1 MTAKKKKTLTAVGAV
16 ALAAVIALGGT
27 FAWQSISQTALNEAA
42 ATLNPGGRLHDDF
55 DGRNKDVYVENF
67 TDAADGTP
75 IFARVRLDE
84 YMEIGPGAGTD
95 RNLSSDEALTVT
107 NLTIVGQ
114 NAEIND
120 KTTWTTRTPTSG
132 LTNEDGELYWN
143 WDMEGGQT
151 VYMPTFNKNKD
162 SLQSDINGTYDGQA
176 DTDIPYDDYVTYT
189 EGQQVTADA
198 TYDNDNN
205 DIDDNDTRIENET
218 HTAKTTINGTVI
230 TMEEWMTRWEAYQ
243 TAVDGGT
250 PADEAAETTQVMGD
264 FWVWDDDGWAYWANA
279 IQPDTATGLLLDGIE
294 LINPPSDNYYYGIN
308 VVGQFVTADD
318 IGYLNGTGFY
328 DTSNGKDTIP
338 SENAETLIELLTG
351 AEISLTRV
359 VLESEDDATTVEKDS
374 YLQFRASVIRNGV
387 EVETTEDDFVWSV
400 DGNDS
405 EGTEFLSA
413 WDPYYTRL
421 WVDETETADTLT
433 VTATYTDAAGEAV
446 SGSMRITVTIP
457 PAEVR
462 LSAASTTVYQNGTVN
477 LSATVR
483 DGLTNSQ
490 IEGATV
496 SWNVTG
502 QASDATKV
510 DSTGNLT
517 ATLTVGRDE
526 TAGNRLTVTASYYD
540 SNVGQTITATQRI
553 TVQEAWQ
560 SQIANIT
567 PGDTSTLVNID
578 GIDWK
583 VLAKD
588 GDKALIWAAE
598 EVDQTP
604 YDTASSFNAGDET
617 SVWRDADI
625 RTWLQNWLENETTI
639 LKTVAQTTTLYTRDS
654 SKEIGNGTTKPVADC
669 PDVMASSDE
678 WIETTDKVFL
688 LSEADLFGTYNGEAT
703 TDARDYTY
711 NGTRLTPNRSQRMF
725 DDHGHNAS
733 YAWLRNAYS
742 NSDRHDYQPNTP
754 VASTARWLY
763 MAGVRY
769 DGYTTTYTTTTGFP
783 DSYVTQDDNYVL
795 PALWID
801 FSMD

>member
-1 MTAKKKKTLTAVGAV
+1 MTTKKKIAASIGAV
-16 ALAAVIALGGT
+16 AMAALLALGGT
-27 FAWQSISQTALNEAA
+27 FAWQSISQQALNEAA
-42 ATLNPGGRLHDDF
+42 AVVNPGGRLHDDF

-67 TDAADGTP
+67 TDEADGTP

-84 YMEIGPGAGTD
+84 YMEIGTSAGTD
-95 RNLSSDEALTVT
+95 RNLAKGEALTVT
-107 NLTIVGQ
+107 GLTVVGQ
-114 NAEIND
+114 GSKIND
-120 KTTWTTRTPTSG
+120 KSTWITRKPGGGSAF
-132 LTNEDGELYWN
+132 EEYYA
-143 WDMEGGQT
+143 WDMEGGRT

-162 SLQSDINGTYDGQA
+162 SLAADINGTYDGKP
-176 DTDIPYDDYVTYT
+176 DTGVPYDDYVIYT
-189 EGQQVTADA
+189 LSQQITAEA
-198 TYDNDNN
+198 TYDDDNN
-205 DIDDNDTRIENET
+205 DIEDDGVRLESET
-218 HTAKTTINGTVI
+218 HTAQQTINGTVI
-230 TMEEWMTRWEAYQ
+230 TMTEWLERWEAYQ
-243 TAVDGGT
+243 TAVEEGT

-279 IQPDTATGLLLDGIE
+279 LQPSTATGLLLDGIE
-294 LINPPSDNYYYGIN
+294 LIDPPGDSYYYGIN

-328 DTSNGKDTIP
+328 DTSAGLIP
-338 SENAETLIELLTG
+338 SGNAEALIELLTG
-351 AEISLTRV
+351 ADISLTRV

-374 YLQFRASVIRNGV
+374 YLQFRASVTRNGV
-387 EVETTEDDFVWSV
+387 PVETTEEDFVWSV
-400 DGNDS
+400 TGNTT
-405 EGTEFLSA
+405 EETEFLSA

-421 WVDETETADTLT
+421 WVDETETAETLT
-433 VTATYTDAAGEAV
+433 VTATYTDAAGEEV

-457 PAEVR
+457 PAQVS
-462 LSAASTTVYQNGTVN
+462 LSAGSTTVYQNGTTN
-477 LSATVR
+477 LSSTVR

-490 IEGATV
+490 IEGAV
-496 SWNVTG
+496 VNWSVTG
-502 QASDATKV
+502 QASDNTKV
-510 DSTGNLT
+510 ESTGNLT

-526 TAGNRLTVTASYYD
+526 TAGNSITVTASYYD

-567 PGDTSTLVNID
+567 PGDTDTLVNID

-583 VLAKD
+583 VLAKE

-742 NSDRHDYQPNTP
+742 NSDRHDYQQNTP
-754 VASTARWLY
+754 VASTDRWLY
-763 MAGVRY
+763 MAGVRD
-769 DGYTTTYTTTTGFP
+769 DGYNTTSTTTTGFP

>member
-1 MTAKKKKTLTAVGAV
+1 MTAKKKKMLTAVGAV
-16 ALAAVIALGGT
+16 AMAAVVGVGGT

-67 TDAADGTP
+67 TDVADGTP

-84 YMEIGPGAGTD
+84 YMEIGLGAGTD
-95 RNLSSDEALTVT
+95 RDLPSDEPLTVT
-107 NLTIVGQ
+107 NLTVVGQ
-114 NAEIND
+114 GAKIND

-132 LTNEDGELYWN
+132 LADEDGEIYWA
-143 WDMEGGQT
+143 WDTEGGQT

-162 SLQSDINGTYDGQA
+162 SLQADVNGTYDG
-176 DTDIPYDDYVTYT
+176 DGSGTPYNDYQTYT
-189 EGQQVTADA
+189 ENQQVTADA
-198 TYDNDNN
+198 TYDDDSNDVE
-205 DIDDNDTRIENET
+205 DDGTRTENET
-218 HTAKTTINGTVI
+218 HTAANTINGTVI
-230 TMEEWMTRWEAYQ
+230 TMEEWLTRWETYQ
-243 TAVDGGT
+243 ALVEGDTEPDA
-250 PADEAAETTQVMGD
+250 AAEQAQVMGD

-279 IQPDTATGLLLDGIE
+279 IEPSTATGLLLDGIE

-328 DTSNGKDTIP
+328 DTTNGKDTIP
-338 SENAETLIELLTG
+338 SENAEALIELLTG
-351 AEISLTRV
+351 QDISLTRV
-359 VLESEDDATTVEKDS
+359 VLESEDGATTVEKSDS
-374 YLQFRASVIRNGV
+374 LLFRASVTRNGV
-387 EVETTEDDFVWSV
+387 PVETTEDDFAWSV
-400 DGNDS
+400 SGNTTNATTFYT
-405 EGTEFLSA
+405 G
-413 WDPYYTRL
+413 WGGYYKEL
-421 WVDETETADTLT
+421 WVDKTEAAETLT
-433 VTATYTDAAGEAV
+433 VTATYTDAAGEEV
-446 SGSMRITVTIP
+446 SGSMRITVTTP
-457 PAEVR
+457 PAKVS
-462 LSAASTTVYQNGTVN
+462 LSAGSTTVYQNGTTN
-477 LSATVR
+477 LSAAVR
-483 DGLTNSQ
+483 DGLTNSP
-490 IEGATV
+490 IGGAAV
-496 SWNVTG
+496 SWSVTG
-502 QASDATKV
+502 QASDDTKV

-526 TAGNRLTVTASYYD
+526 TADNRLTVTASYYD
-540 SNVGQTITATQRI
+540 PNVGQTVTATQRI

-567 PGDTSTLVNID
+567 AGDTSTLVNID

-588 GDKALIWAAE
+588 GDTALIWAAE
-598 EVDQTP
+598 PVGQTP

-617 SVWRDADI
+617 SVWRDSEI
-625 RTWLQNWLENETTI
+625 RTWLQNWLEDETTI
-639 LKTVAQTTTLYTRDS
+639 LKTVAQETTLYTRDS

-688 LSEADLFGTYNGEAT
+688 LSEADLFGTYNGEKA
-703 TDARDYTY
+703 DARDYTY
-711 NGTRLTPNRSQRMF
+711 NGTQLTPNRSQRMF
-725 DDHGHNAS
+725 DKSGWPYGS

-742 NSDRHDYQPNTP
+742 NSDRHYYQPNTP
-754 VASTARWLY
+754 VASTDRWLY

-783 DSYVTQDDNYVL
+783 DSYVTQDENYVL

>member
-1 MTAKKKKTLTAVGAV
+1 M
-16 ALAAVIALGGT
+16 
-27 FAWQSISQTALNEAA
+27 
-42 ATLNPGGRLHDDF
+42 
-55 DGRNKDVYVENF
+55 
-67 TDAADGTP
+67 
-75 IFARVRLDE
+75 
-84 YMEIGPGAGTD
+84 
-95 RNLSSDEALTVT
+95 
-107 NLTIVGQ
+107 
-114 NAEIND
+114 
-120 KTTWTTRTPTSG
+120 
-132 LTNEDGELYWN
+132 
-143 WDMEGGQT
+143 
-151 VYMPTFNKNKD
+151 
-162 SLQSDINGTYDGQA
+162 
-176 DTDIPYDDYVTYT
+176 
-189 EGQQVTADA
+189 
-198 TYDNDNN
+198 
-205 DIDDNDTRIENET
+205 
-218 HTAKTTINGTVI
+218 
-230 TMEEWMTRWEAYQ
+230 
-243 TAVDGGT
+243 
-250 PADEAAETTQVMGD
+250 
-264 FWVWDDDGWAYWANA
+264 
-279 IQPDTATGLLLDGIE
+279 
-294 LINPPSDNYYYGIN
+294 
-308 VVGQFVTADD
+308 VGQFVTADD
-318 IGYLNGTGFY
+318 IGFLNGTGFY

-359 VLESEDDATTVEKDS
+359 VLESENSATTVEKGE
-374 YLQFRASVIRNGV
+374 YLQFKASVTRNGV
-387 EVETTEDDFVWSV
+387 PVETTKDDFVWSV
-400 DGNDS
+400 AGNN
-405 EGTEFLSA
+405 TEETRFLSA

-421 WVDETETADTLT
+421 KVDATETADTLT
-433 VTATYTDAAGEAV
+433 VTATYTDAAGEEV

-490 IEGATV
+490 IEGAAV
-496 SWNVTG
+496 RRSVTG
-502 QASDATKV
+502 QASDDTKV
-510 DSTGNLT
+510 ESTGNLT

-526 TAGNRLTVTASYYD
+526 TANNSLTVTASYYD
-540 SNVGQTITATQRI
+540 PNVGQTVTATQRI

-567 PGDTSTLVNID
+567 AGDTSTLVNID

-598 EVDQTP
+598 EVGQTP

-625 RTWLQNWLENETTI
+625 RTWLQNWLEDETTI
-639 LKTVAQTTTLYTRDS
+639 LKTVAQETTLYTRDS
-654 SKEIGNGTTKPVADC
+654 SKEIGNGSTRPVADC

-688 LSEADLFGTYNGEAT
+688 LSEADLFGTYNGEKA
-703 TDARDYTY
+703 DARDYTY
-711 NGTRLTPNRSQRMF
+711 NGTRLAPNRSQQMF
-725 DDHGHNAS
+725 DKSGWPYGS

-754 VASTARWLY
+754 ISSTDRWLY

-783 DSYVTQDDNYVL
+783 DSYVTQDENYVL

>member
-1 MTAKKKKTLTAVGAV
+1 MTAKRKKTLTAVGAV

-67 TDAADGTP
+67 TGTTDGTP

-84 YMEIGPGAGTD
+84 YMELGADAGKNQDSPDRNVDPVVAGT
-95 RNLSSDEALTVT
+95 SISDK
-107 NLTIVGQ
+107 
-114 NAEIND
+114 D
-120 KTTWTTRTPTSG
+120 TWITRAPDDADSPFAR
-132 LTNEDGELYWN
+132 YWD
-143 WDMEGGQT
+143 WSMGGQT
-151 VYMPTFNKNKD
+151 TYMPTFNKNKD
-162 SLQSDINGTYDGQA
+162 SVKADINGTYEGDG
-176 DTDIPYDDYVTYT
+176 TGTPYNDYVDYS
-189 EGQQVTADA
+189 ESQYVNPGITADA

-205 DIDDNDTRIENET
+205 DIEDENVRTEEET
-218 HTAKTTINGTVI
+218 HTAQQTINGTVI
-230 TMEEWMTRWEAYQ
+230 TMIEWLERWEAYQ
-243 TAVDGGT
+243 TAVEEGT

-279 IQPDTATGLLLDGIE
+279 IEPSTATGLLLDGIE
-294 LINPPSDNYYYGIN
+294 LIDPPSDSYYYGIN

-328 DTSNGKDTIP
+328 DTSAGVIP
-338 SENAETLIELLTG
+338 SGNAEALIELLTG
-351 AEISLTRV
+351 ADISLTRV

-374 YLQFRASVIRNGV
+374 YLQFKASVTRNGV
-387 EVETTEDDFVWSV
+387 PVETTEDDFVWSV
-400 DGNDS
+400 VGNTT
-405 EGTEFLSA
+405 EETEFLSA

-421 WVDETETADTLT
+421 WVDETETAETLT
-433 VTATYTDAAGEAV
+433 VTATYTDAAGEEV
-446 SGSMRITVTIP
+446 SGSMKITVANP

-462 LSAASTTVYQNGTVN
+462 LSADSSTVYQNDTVN

-490 IEGATV
+490 IEGAAV
-496 SWNVTG
+496 SWSVTG
-502 QASDATKV
+502 QDSDATKV

-526 TAGNRLTVTASYYD
+526 TAGNSLTVTASYYD
-540 SNVGQTITATQRI
+540 SNVGQTVTATQRI

-567 PGDTSTLVNID
+567 PGDADTFVNID

-598 EVDQTP
+598 SVGEH
-604 YDTASSFNAGDET
+604 SFDNTRTSYEEAT

-625 RTWLQNWLENETTI
+625 RTWLQNWLENDTTI
-639 LKTVAQTTTLYTRDS
+639 LKTVAQETTLYTRDS
-654 SKEIGNGTTKPVADC
+654 TEEIGSSSSGAGSVPVEGNSWGVIGSA
-669 PDVMASSDE
+669 E
-678 WIETTDKVFL
+678 NWIQTIDKVFL
-688 LSEADLFGTYNGEAT
+688 LSEADLFGTYNGEPAESQ
-703 TDARDYTY
+703 DYTY
-711 NGTRLTPNRSQRMF
+711 GYQLTTSYLQRQY
-725 DDHGHNAS
+725 DGNYS
-733 YAWLRNAYS
+733 AWLRNAYS
-742 NSDRHDYQPNTP
+742 NSSQDNQNRPTCDEWRWQC
-754 VASTARWLY
+754 VALLQSRGLALVQDTTQGGIGDTARVG
-763 MAGVRY
+763 MRSN
-769 DGYTTTYTTTTGFP
+769 D
-783 DSYVTQDDNYVL
+783 VL

>member
-16 ALAAVIALGGT
+16 AMAVVVGLGGT
-27 FAWQSISQTALNEAA
+27 FAWQSISQQALNEAA
-42 ATLNPGGRLHDDF
+42 ATVNPGGRLHDDF
-55 DGRNKDVYVENF
+55 DGSNKDVYVENF
-67 TDAADGTP
+67 TDAADGTS

-95 RNLSSDEALTVT
+95 RNLSSGSELTVT
-107 NLTIVGQ
+107 GLTVVGQ

-132 LTNEDGELYWN
+132 LSNGEGELYWE
-143 WDMEGGQT
+143 WDMEGGET

-162 SLQSDINGTYDGQA
+162 SLQADVNGTYDGQA
-176 DTDIPYDDYVTYT
+176 DTEIPYDDYVTYT
-189 EGQQVTADA
+189 EGQEITADA
-198 TYDNDNN
+198 TYDDDNN
-205 DIDDNDTRIENET
+205 DVEDDGIRTENET
-218 HTAKTTINGTVI
+218 HAATSTINGTVI
-230 TMEEWMTRWEAYQ
+230 TMTEWLARWEAYQ
-243 TAVDGGT
+243 EIQDPTEEDTA
-250 PADEAAETTQVMGD
+250 QVMGD

-279 IQPDTATGLLLDGIE
+279 IEPSTATGLLLDGIE
-294 LINPPSDNYYYGIN
+294 LVNPPSDNYYYGIN

-328 DTSNGKDTIP
+328 DTSAGLIP
-338 SENAETLIELLTG
+338 SGNAEALIELLTG
-351 AEISLTRV
+351 ADISLTRV

-374 YLQFRASVIRNGV
+374 YLQFRASVTRNGV
-387 EVETTEDDFVWSV
+387 PVETTEDDFVWSV
-400 DGNDS
+400 AGNTT
-405 EGTEFLSA
+405 EETEFLSP

-421 WVDETETADTLT
+421 WVDATEAAETLT

-446 SGSMRITVTIP
+446 SGSMKITVTTP
-457 PAEVR
+457 PAEVS
-462 LSAASTTVYQNGTVN
+462 LSADSSTVYQNGTMN

-483 DGLTNSQ
+483 DGLSNSQ
-490 IEGATV
+490 IEGAAV
-496 SWNVTG
+496 SWSVTG
-502 QASDATKV
+502 QTSDATKV

-540 SNVGQTITATQRI
+540 PNVGQTVTDTQRI

-598 EVDQTP
+598 PVGQTP

-617 SVWRDADI
+617 SVWRDSEI
-625 RTWLQNWLENETTI
+625 RTWMQNWLENETTI
-639 LKTVAQTTTLYTRDS
+639 LKTVAQDTELQTRDS
-654 SKEIGNGTTKPVADC
+654 SKEIGDGSSQPVEGN

-678 WIETTDKVFL
+678 WITTTDKVFL